1 MALYFRMGVPPCRP
15 VKGMSVNWLE
25 RLCVAILLSAGSISA
40 TAELIPRSESESATV
55 LLSWIKARAPYDPAM
70 IDALLSPKVEIRSR
84 AFFDRMACRGSKR
97 ECHRIAWYN
106 GGDTIFLRDDVDL
119 SSIEGAGFLLHEV
132 VHYVQERSDK
142 FLEVNECNRY
152 RREKEAYDLQKAY
165 LIEYGNYPTFA
176 MYFSP
181 PVGCAVAA
189 N

>member
-1 MALYFRMGVPPCRP
+1 MT
-15 VKGMSVNWLE
+15 VNWLT
-25 RLCVAILLSAGSISA
+25 RLSAAILISAGSLA
-40 TAELIPRSESESATV
+40 AAAEVESLVESTV
-55 LLSWIKARAPYDPAM
+55 VMLSWIKARTLYEPAM
-70 IDALLSPKVEIRSR
+70 IDALLAPKVEIRSR

-132 VHYVQERSDK
+132 VHYVQERSDR
-142 FLEVNECNRY
+142 FPEVNECNRY

-189 N
+189 K